1 MVLGGKYYKS
11 KTSSNQGPGSDKVNA
26 DFKFYL
32 NSFPNYPNQSNYTY
46 PNKNIALFGENIFY
60 FNDKISITP
69 GFRFENI
76 ETKSIGSYKQINLDA
91 AGNVIYEKTFLE
103 NRTNNRTFIL
113 LGLGASFKLKNKIE
127 IYSNISENYRSVTF
141 ADMSIIN
148 PAFLINPNI
157 KDESGT
163 TIDLGFRGIINDLI
177 SFDLTTFN
185 MFYNERIGFIQREF
199 NDGSVKSERG
209 NIGNARI
216 YGLESNI
223 DIDLNRLILNNE
235 NSSLNYF
242 INTALIDSKYI
253 KSKEN
258 GVVGK
263 KVEFVPNIN
272 LKTGMKYGFEN
283 LIINVQ

>member
-60 FNDKISITP
+60 FNNKISITP

-141 ADMSIIN
+141 ADISIIN
-148 PAFLINPNI
+148 PAYSIDPDI
-157 KDESGT
+157 SDEKGY
-163 TIDLGFRGIINDLI
+163 TIEMGVRGELNKYI
-177 SFDLTTFN
+177 SFDISAFN
-185 MFYNERIGFIQREF
+185 LYYNDRIGFIQKAF
-199 NDGSVKSERG
+199 DDGSVKSEKG
-209 NIGNARI
+209 NVGNALI
-216 YGLESNI
+216 YGVESL
-223 DIDLNRLILNNE
+223 IDLNINKFTLTFFIFYLDF
-235 NSSLNYF
+235 YF
-242 INTALIDSKYI
+242 IIQQNETYVS
-253 KSKEN
+253 
-258 GVVGK
+258 
-263 KVEFVPNIN
+263 
-272 LKTGMKYGFEN
+272 
-283 LIINVQ
+283 